1 MKFDEDLIIP
11 RRPTRK
17 VKVGNIWIG
26 GDAPIAVQTMAKTKT
41 DDTKATIEQIHA
53 IQQAGAD
60 LVRVAVPDEASA
72 RSLEWIRLNIQIP
85 LVADIHFN
93 AKFAMIA
100 LEQGVDKLRLNP
112 GNIRNEAKIRDI
124 VKSAKEKSVP
134 IRIGVNA
141 GSLDPDIKE
150 KYGMTPRALIESA
163 KRELSYFDK
172 EDFQDVIISLK
183 ASDVKM
189 TIASYRLATQE
200 LGDYPLHLGVTE
212 AGITRI
218 GTVKSAI
225 GMGVLLGEGIGDTL
239 RVSLTGDPVDEVKVG
254 WDILQGLELRRRGP
268 NVISCP
274 SCGRCDIDV
283 VPLAVQV
290 NDAVSNISKP
300 ISIAVMGCE
309 VNGPGEAK
317 SADYGVAGGN
327 GISLIFKKGQV
338 VARATTDKQLDAL
351 MDVINEDLGKEGSGD
366 SADNEAAADSEK
378 TAAPVS

>member
-11 RRPTRK
+11 RRKTRQ
-17 VKVGNIWIG
+17 VKVGNVLIG

-41 DDTKATIEQIHA
+41 DDVKATIEQIHG

-60 LVRVAVPDEASA
+60 LVRVAVPDESSA
-72 RSLEWIRLNIQIP
+72 RSLEEIRLNIQIP

-124 VKSAKEKSVP
+124 VRAAKERSVP

-150 KYGMTPRALIESA
+150 KWGMTPRALVESA

-172 EDFQDVIISLK
+172 EDFGDVVISLK
-183 ASDVKM
+183 ASDVKT
-189 TIASYRLATQE
+189 TIASYRLAAEE

-218 GTVKSAI
+218 GTVKSSI
-225 GMGVLLGEGIGDTL
+225 GLGVLLSEGIGDTL
-239 RVSLTGDPVDEVKVG
+239 RVSLTGDPVEEVKVG
-254 WDILQGLELRRRGP
+254 WDVLQGLELRRRGP

-283 VPLAVQV
+283 VPLAIKV
-290 NDAVSNISKP
+290 NEAVGGISAP
-300 ISIAVMGCE
+300 VSIAVMGCE

-317 SADYGVAGGN
+317 SADYGIAGGD
-327 GISLIFKKGQV
+327 GISLIFKKGEQ
-338 VARATTDKQLDAL
+338 VARVKPEEQLEAL
-351 MDVINEDLGKEGSGD
+351 MQVINDDL
-366 SADNEAAADSEK
+366 EK
-378 TAAPVS
+378 NPQTVES

>member
-1 MKFDEDLIIP
+1 MTPESDLQIV
-11 RRPTRK
+11 RRKTRK
-17 VKVGNIWIG
+17 VKVGNIFIG

-41 DDTKATIEQIHA
+41 DDVKACIEQIHA
-53 IQQAGAD
+53 VQQAGAD
-60 LVRVAVPDEASA
+60 LVRVAVPDESAA
-72 RSLEWIRLNIQIP
+72 RSLGEIRLNIQIP

-124 VKSAKEKSVP
+124 VRAAKERSVP

-150 KYGMTPRALIESA
+150 KYGLTPRALVESA

-172 EDFQDVIISLK
+172 EDFGDVIISIK
-183 ASDVKM
+183 ASDVRM
-189 TIASYRLATQE
+189 TVAAYTLAAEE

-218 GTVKSAI
+218 GTVKSAMGI
-225 GMGVLLGEGIGDTL
+225 GALLMAGIGDTL
-239 RVSLTGDPVDEVKVG
+239 RVSLTGDPVDEIKVG
-254 WDILQGLELRRRGP
+254 WDMLAGLELRRRGP

-274 SCGRCDIDV
+274 SCGRCDINV
-283 VPLAVQV
+283 VPLAEAV
-290 NDAVSNISKP
+290 NLAIGDISAP
-300 ISIAVMGCE
+300 VSIAVMGCE

-317 SADYGVAGGN
+317 SADYGIAGGN
-327 GISLIFKKGQV
+327 GISLIFKKGEI
-338 VARATTDKQLDAL
+338 VARATPDKQLDAL
-351 MDVINEDLGKEGSGD
+351 MDVIRTDLAKVSL
-366 SADNEAAADSEK
+366 ASEE
-378 TAAPVS
+378 

>member
-1 MKFDEDLIIP
+1 MKFDEELHIT

-17 VKVGNIWIG
+17 VKVGNIFIG

-41 DDTKATIEQIHA
+41 DDVDATIAQIHE

-60 LVRVAVPDEASA
+60 LVRVAVPDEKAA

-124 VKSAKEKSVP
+124 VRAAQERSVP

-150 KYGMTPRALIESA
+150 RYGLTPRALIESA
-163 KRELSYFDK
+163 KRELSYFEK
-172 EDFQDVIISLK
+172 ENFGDVIISLK

-189 TIASYRLATQE
+189 CIAAYRLAAEE

-212 AGITRI
+212 AGITRA

-225 GMGVLLGEGIGDTL
+225 GMGVLLSEGIGDTL
-239 RVSLTGDPVDEVKVG
+239 RVSLTGDSVEEVKVG
-254 WDILQGLELRRRGP
+254 WDVLSGLELRRRGP

-274 SCGRCDIDV
+274 SCGRCDINV
-283 VPLAVQV
+283 VPLAEQV
-290 NDAVSNISKP
+290 NAAVGSISQP

-317 SADYGVAGGN
+317 SADYGIAGGN
-327 GISLIFKKGQV
+327 GISLIFEKGEI
-338 VARATTDKQLDAL
+338 VARAKPEEQLDVL
-351 MDVINEDLGKEGSGD
+351 MNVIKNGLAKDAVK
-366 SADNEAAADSEK
+366 SEE
-378 TAAPVS
+378 

>member
-1 MKFDEDLIIP
+1 MKFDEELIIK
-11 RRPTRK
+11 RRTTRK
-17 VKVGNIWIG
+17 IKVGNMFIG
-26 GDAPIAVQTMAKTKT
+26 GDAPVAVQTMAKTKT
-41 DDTKATIEQIHA
+41 DDTRATIEQIHA

-60 LVRVAVPDEASA
+60 LVRVAVPDEKSA

-141 GSLDPDIKE
+141 GSLDPDIRE
-150 KYGMTPRALIESA
+150 KYGMTPRALVESA

-172 EDFQDVIISLK
+172 EGFGDVIISLK

-189 TIASYRLATQE
+189 CIAAYQLAAEE

-212 AGITRI
+212 AGITRA
-218 GTVKSAI
+218 GTVKSSI
-225 GMGVLLGEGIGDTL
+225 GMGILLAQGIGDTL
-239 RVSLTGDPVDEVKVG
+239 RVSLTGDPVEEVKVG
-254 WDILQGLELRRRGP
+254 WDILSGLELRRRGP

-283 VPLAVQV
+283 VPLAEQV
-290 NDAVSNISKP
+290 NAAVGTISNP

-317 SADYGVAGGN
+317 SADYGIAGGN
-327 GISLIFKKGQV
+327 GVSLIFEKGEI
-338 VARATTDKQLDAL
+338 VARATPENQLEVLMNVIHNGIAKDA
-351 MDVINEDLGKEGSGD
+351 K
-366 SADNEAAADSEK
+366 EAASE
-378 TAAPVS
+378 

>member
-11 RRPTRK
+11 RRKTRQ
-17 VKVGNIWIG
+17 VKVGNVLIG
-26 GDAPIAVQTMAKTKT
+26 GDASVAVQTMAKSKT
-41 DDTKATIEQIHA
+41 DDIAATIDQIHA

-60 LVRVAVPDEASA
+60 LVRVAVPDESSA
-72 RSLEWIRLNIQIP
+72 RSLGEIRLNIQIP

-124 VKSAKEKSVP
+124 VRAAKERSVP

-150 KYGMTPRALIESA
+150 RYGLTPRAIVESA

-172 EDFQDVIISLK
+172 EGFGDVVISLK
-183 ASDVKM
+183 ASDVKT
-189 TIASYRLATQE
+189 TIAAYRLAALE
-200 LGDYPLHLGVTE
+200 LGDYPFHLGVTE

-218 GTVKSAI
+218 GTVKSAV
-225 GMGVLLGEGIGDTL
+225 GMGVLLSEGIGDTM
-239 RVSLTGDPVDEVKVG
+239 RVSLTGDPIDEVKVG
-254 WDILQGLELRRRGP
+254 WDILQSLELRRRGP

-283 VPLAVQV
+283 VPLAIQV
-290 NDAVSNISKP
+290 NEAVGNIKHP
-300 ISIAVMGCE
+300 VSIAVMGCE

-317 SADYGVAGGN
+317 SADYGIAGGD
-327 GISLIFKKGQV
+327 GISLIFKKGVQ
-338 VARATTDKQLDAL
+338 VARVTPENQLKAL
-351 MDVINEDLGKEGSGD
+351 MDVINEDL
-366 SADNEAAADSEK
+366 EK
-378 TAAPVS
+378 TPAPVEG

>member
-1 MKFDEDLIIP
+1 MKFDEDLVIP
-11 RRPTRK
+11 RRKTRQ
-17 VKVGNIWIG
+17 VKVGNIFIG

-41 DDTKATIEQIHA
+41 DDTKATIEQIHK

-72 RSLEWIRLNIQIP
+72 KSLGWIRLNIHIP

-124 VKSAKEKSVP
+124 VRAAKERSVP

-150 KYGMTPRALIESA
+150 RYGLTPRAIVESA

-172 EDFQDVIISLK
+172 EDFGDVVISLK
-183 ASDVKM
+183 ASDVK
-189 TIASYRLATQE
+189 TCIAAYKLAAEE
-200 LGDYPLHLGVTE
+200 LGDYPFHLGVTE

-225 GMGVLLGEGIGDTL
+225 GMGVILSEGIGDTL
-239 RVSLTGDPVDEVKVG
+239 RVSLTGDPIDEVKVG

-290 NDAVSNISKP
+290 NEAISDISQP
-300 ISIAVMGCE
+300 VSIAVMGCE

-338 VARATTDKQLDAL
+338 VARATPENQLEVL
-351 MDVINEDLGKEGSGD
+351 MNVIREDLS
-366 SADNEAAADSEK
+366 K
-378 TAAPVS
+378 TPITTE

>member
-1 MKFDEDLIIP
+1 MKFDEELVIT

-41 DDTKATIEQIHA
+41 DDTRATIEQIHA

-60 LVRVAVPDEASA
+60 LVRVAVPDEKAA

-124 VKSAKEKSVP
+124 VKAAKERSVP

-150 KYGMTPRALIESA
+150 RYGMTPRALVESA

-172 EDFQDVIISLK
+172 EDFGDVIISIK
-183 ASDVKM
+183 ASDVRM
-189 TIASYRLATQE
+189 CMAAYNLAAAE

-218 GTVKSAI
+218 GTVKSAM
-225 GMGVLLGEGIGDTL
+225 GMGFLLAQGIGDTL

-254 WDILQGLELRRRGP
+254 WDILSGLELRRRGP

-283 VPLAVQV
+283 VPLAEQV
-290 NDAVSNISKP
+290 NAAIAGISNP
-300 ISIAVMGCE
+300 VSIAVMGCE

-317 SADYGVAGGN
+317 SADYGIAGGN
-327 GISLIFKKGQV
+327 GISLIFKKGEQ
-338 VARATTDKQLDAL
+338 VARVKPEDQLKAL
-351 MDVINEDLGKEGSGD
+351 IDIITEDLAKQKAE
-366 SADNEAAADSEK
+366 EPAA
-378 TAAPVS
+378 VS

>member
-1 MKFDEDLIIP
+1 
-11 RRPTRK
+11 
-17 VKVGNIWIG
+17 VKVGNILMG
-26 GDAPIAVQTMAKTKT
+26 GDAPIAIQTMAKTKT
-41 DDTKATIEQIHA
+41 DDVKATIEQIHG

-60 LVRVAVPDEASA
+60 LVRVAVPDESAA
-72 RSLEWIRLNIQIP
+72 RSLGEIRLNIQIP

-93 AKFAMIA
+93 AKYAMIA

-124 VKSAKEKSVP
+124 VRAAKERSVP

-150 KYGMTPRALIESA
+150 KFGLTPQALIESA
-163 KRELSYFDK
+163 KRELSYFEK

-183 ASDVKM
+183 ASDVRM
-189 TIASYRLATQE
+189 TVAAYRLAARE

-218 GTVKSAI
+218 GTVKSA
-225 GMGVLLGEGIGDTL
+225 MGLGALLMDGIGDTL
-239 RVSLTGDPVDEVKVG
+239 RVSLTGDPIDEIKVG
-254 WDILQGLELRRRGP
+254 WDMLQGLELRRRGP

-283 VPLAVQV
+283 VPLAVSV
-290 NDAVSNISKP
+290 NEAISGISAP

-327 GISLIFKKGQV
+327 GISLIFKKGEI
-338 VARATTDKQLDAL
+338 VARAKPEHQLEAL
-351 MDVINEDLGKEGSGD
+351 MEVIHGDLAK
-366 SADNEAAADSEK
+366 
-378 TAAPVS
+378 VSVAEEEN